1 MSVRIIC
8 QRSICMDIF
17 KLKEQV
23 NNYRKL
29 QLYAIDDL
37 TIKESIIYDLKQIS
51 HAIDSYCKE
60 EILAKII
67 VYLEFGWEYQEHAEL
82 FKNILQ
88 NTDTSP
94 AELEQ
99 HTDLQYRFPKANQA
113 SLREII
119 ICSGRCAGCSR
130 KGDIIFEILELI
142 KYNKSGQY
150 SFHCKYNDYCL
161 IIKDNK
167 YILKNLTKD
176 IEYNLQN
183 KVK

>member
-1 MSVRIIC
+1 
-8 QRSICMDIF
+8 MDIF

-51 HAIDSYCKE
+51 HAIDAYCKE

-82 FKNILQ
+82 FKGILQ
-88 NTDTSP
+88 NTDTLL

-99 HTDLQYRFPKANQA
+99 HTDLQYRFPKVNQA

-119 ICSGRCAGCSR
+119 ICGGRCTGCSR

-150 SFHCKYNDYCL
+150 AFHCKYNDYCL
-161 IIKDNK
+161 IIEDNK

-176 IEYNLQN
+176 IEYNLQ
-183 KVK
+183 K

>member
-37 TIKESIIYDLKQIS
+37 TIKESIIYELKQIS
-51 HAIDSYCKE
+51 HAIDSYGKE

-82 FKNILQ
+82 FKGILQ
-88 NTDTSP
+88 NTDTLL

-99 HTDLQYRFPKANQA
+99 HTDLQYRFPKVNQA

-119 ICSGRCAGCSR
+119 ICGGRCTGCSR

-150 SFHCKYNDYCL
+150 AFHCKYNDYCL
-161 IIKDNK
+161 IIEDNK

-176 IEYNLQN
+176 IEYNLQ
-183 KVK
+183 K

>member
-1 MSVRIIC
+1 
-8 QRSICMDIF
+8 MDIF

-29 QLYAIDDL
+29 QLYAVDDL
-37 TIKESIIYDLKQIS
+37 AIKESIIYDLRQIS
-51 HAIDSYCKE
+51 QAINSYSKE

-67 VYLEFGWEYQEHAEL
+67 VYLEFGWEYQEHAEI
-82 FKNILQ
+82 FKDILQ
-88 NTDTSP
+88 NIDISL
-94 AELEQ
+94 AELKQ
-99 HTDLQYRFPKANQA
+99 YTDLQYRFPKVTQA

-119 ICSGRCAGCSR
+119 VCGGKCVGCSK

-142 KYNKSGQY
+142 KYNKLGQY
-150 SFHCKYNDYCL
+150 VFHCKYNDYCL

-176 IEYNLQN
+176 IEYNLQ
-183 KVK
+183 K

>member
-1 MSVRIIC
+1 
-8 QRSICMDIF
+8 MDIL

-82 FKNILQ
+82 FKGILQ
-88 NTDTSP
+88 NTDTLL

-99 HTDLQYRFPKANQA
+99 RTDLQYRFPKVNQA

-119 ICSGRCAGCSR
+119 ICGGRCTECSK
-130 KGDIIFEILELI
+130 KGDIISEILELI

-150 SFHCKYNDYCL
+150 AFHCKYNDYCL
-161 IIKDNK
+161 IIEDNK

-176 IEYNLQN
+176 IEYNLQ
-183 KVK
+183 K